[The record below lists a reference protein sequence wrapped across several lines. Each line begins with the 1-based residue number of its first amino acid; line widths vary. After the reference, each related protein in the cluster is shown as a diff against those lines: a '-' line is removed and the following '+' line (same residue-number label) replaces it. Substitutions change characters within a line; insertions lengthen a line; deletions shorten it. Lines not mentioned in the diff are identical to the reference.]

1 MTGAVN
7 TQASEF
13 PPDGE
18 LPTLND
24 ASEFRDIDLT
34 DMVPGKTTE
43 FASTLDMHLA
53 KPVDSRAQAVE
64 GRRVYA
70 NGPEA
75 AVATVT
81 SSDGAR
87 SYSSRTAYCAPG
99 TGDYAGPPVLL
110 LGEDA
115 SRQRIVISNG
125 HATDPVLIG
134 PLGQVANGAG
144 FLVTPANYFESTVT
158 DEIYAAV
165 PIGGAEAVQV
175 GVWAENA

>member
-1 MTGAVN
+1 MSGAVN

-18 LPTLND
+18 LPTIRD

-43 FASTLDMHLA
+43 FASTLDVNLA

-87 SYSSRTAYCAPG
+87 RYSAFTMTAPAGSSGYPG
-99 TGDYAGPPVLL
+99 EPVLL

-115 SRQRIVISNG
+115 SRNRILISHG
-125 HATDPVLIG
+125 DTSYIILG
-134 PLGQVANGAG
+134 PREQVASGQG
-144 FLVTPANYFESTVT
+144 LFLSMGIVLETTVT
-158 DEIYAAV
+158 EPIYVAV
-165 PIGGAEAVQV
+165 PVGAVNPIQV
-175 GVWAENA
+175 SVWAEYA

>member
-13 PPDGE
+13 PEDGP
-18 LPTLND
+18 LPTIQD
-24 ASEFRDIDLT
+24 ASEYRDIDLT
-34 DMVPGKTTE
+34 ELVPGKTTE
-43 FASTLDMHLA
+43 FAATLDSHLA
-53 KPVDSRAQAVE
+53 KPVDGRGIAVE

-75 AVATVT
+75 SVATVT

-87 SYSSRTAYCAPG
+87 RYSSRTAYCAAG
-99 TGDYAGPPVLL
+99 TGAYAGPPVLL
-110 LGEDA
+110 LGDDT
-115 SRQRIVISNG
+115 SRNRIVFSNA
-125 HATDPVLIG
+125 HATDAVLVG

-144 FLVTPANYFESTVT
+144 FLLLAGQYFESTVT

-165 PIGGAEAVQV
+165 PVGGTDAINV
-175 GVWAENA
+175 GVWAEYA